1 MDLELNFARDAYMAA
16 LLKCT
21 SVRAYEL
28 IREAQR
34 TRKIF
39 KDVYMAPFKT
49 RIDNAI
55 ADHHAT
61 NDALKDSSNNDPVT
75 TKHAYSAAF
84 YELREAEEE
93 FNQASKRFDE
103 IYE

>member
-1 MDLELNFARDAYMAA
+1 MDLELDFARDAYMAA

-28 IREAQR
+28 TREAQR

-49 RIDNAI
+49 RLDNAI
-55 ADHHAT
+55 AAHHAT
-61 NDALKDSSNNDPVT
+61 NNDSVEG
-75 TKHAYSAAF
+75 KHAYSAAF